1 MIKQTFILLIIAVVV
16 YTAIVFVRTPQ
27 KKDDFLNYFKDKVV
41 ELSAKPREKV
51 KEFFEEK
58 KEIIEEEI
66 EKEKQQGV
74 EEAREV
80 GKSLWEKIGDFIFR
94 RGGN

>member
-1 MIKQTFILLIIAVVV
+1 MIKQAFILLIIAVVA
-16 YTAIVFVRTPQ
+16 YTAIVFIRTPQ
-27 KKDDFLNYFKDKVV
+27 KKEDFLNYFKDKAV
-41 ELSAKPREKV
+41 ELSAKPREQV
-51 KEFFEEK
+51 KEFFEER

-66 EKEKQQGV
+66 EKEKQQAV

-80 GKSLWEKIGDFIFR
+80 GRSLWEKIGDFIFR